1 MKSPRYQPA
10 RQTDPEH
17 FRLSSFEEES
27 RPTEVIEQK
36 DEEAGQPEDAL
47 LPTQEEAKPKR
58 SGSLTML
65 LWILINTLATI
76 GIVSIANL
84 VRE

>member
-1 MKSPRYQPA
+1 M
-10 RQTDPEH
+10 
-17 FRLSSFEEES
+17 
-27 RPTEVIEQK
+27 
-36 DEEAGQPEDAL
+36 